1 FPEVLTRADNLAR
14 MHRRLYVKDF
24 STALRSARRVGDA
37 AVAIVKAY
45 SAVNAKSDNAGALL
59 DAVPADARP
68 DAAYALARIQ
78 WLIQKDRIADA
89 GRAALAAP
97 HDPAQI
103 ADGDAWWRTTRI
115 RVRKLLDAGEPQT
128 AYRVA
133 REAAQP
139 SSENYRADHHFT
151 AGWVA
156 LRYLNDPTTAM
167 AHFRHIADG
176 ITNPIALARA
186 SYWQA
191 RAAE

>member
-1 FPEVLTRADNLAR
+1 VL
-14 MHRRLYVKDF
+14 
-24 STALRSARRVGDA
+24 
-37 AVAIVKAY
+37 
-45 SAVNAKSDNAGALL
+45 
-59 DAVPADARP
+59 
-68 DAAYALARIQ
+68 
-78 WLIQKDRIADA
+78 
-89 GRAALAAP
+89 
-97 HDPAQI
+97 
-103 ADGDAWWRTTRI
+103 
-115 RVRKLLDAGEPQT
+115 VRKLLDAGDPET

-186 SYWQA
+186 SYWHA
-191 RAAE
+191 RAAEARPHDETAARYPTAFYGQLARAKLGIPGIAMRHPGLDGAQRAAIANLEVVRAAELLYTIGERELIIPMVMDLGDRAVDPAAL